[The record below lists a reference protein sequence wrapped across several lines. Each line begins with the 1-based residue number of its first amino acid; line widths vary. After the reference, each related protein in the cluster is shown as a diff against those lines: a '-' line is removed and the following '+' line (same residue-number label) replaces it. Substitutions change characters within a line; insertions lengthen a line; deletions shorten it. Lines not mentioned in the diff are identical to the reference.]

1 MFYVYVLYSKE
12 YDKIYIGFTSN
23 LEARLAHHNH
33 PQNKGWTAKYKP
45 WELLYH
51 EVFDGKSEAMVREK
65 QLKSARGRQFIKSL
79 LIHKQPNWFSPP
91 TGG

>member
-1 MFYVYVLYSKE
+1 MFYVYVLYSAE

-33 PQNKGWTAKYKP
+33 PQNKGWTAKYQP

-51 EVFDGKSEAMVREK
+51 EDYEAKPEAMTREK
-65 QLKSARGRQFIKSL
+65 QLKSARGRLFIKSL
-79 LIHKQPNWFSPP
+79 MAPE
-91 TGG
+91 